1 MTGAHVLK
9 INRDQITRLIVV
21 SSLLLLASCSTS
33 FAYNN
38 VGWLSSFWIDD
49 YVDLNK
55 NQSKQLK
62 NIINNT
68 RDWHRQVELPKYK
81 TDLFDLR
88 QLVNQ
93 GADTAQLMVKIEQ
106 VKQHWRNLLSYASD
120 PLVELAV
127 SLTLSQRQ
135 QLLTNIRK
143 DIDEEIE
150 EYASLS
156 EKERQQQ
163 RLERQLEYY
172 QRWLVKL
179 SPEQKKLV
187 EQANAMHISSTEL
200 WHEYKLKRLAAL
212 ELLFNHQQLS
222 EAQFKQRLK
231 SIIINTDQFMSGEL
245 LRLNAQN
252 LKVYAQLL
260 IALNKTLSVK
270 QLGNVEDEFADLMA
284 TVNEL
289 ITD

>member
-1 MTGAHVLK
+1 M
-9 INRDQITRLIVV
+9 
-21 SSLLLLASCSTS
+21 
-33 FAYNN
+33 
-38 VGWLSSFWIDD
+38 GWLSSFWIDD
-49 YVDLNK
+49 YIDLNK

-62 NIINNT
+62 KIINTT

-88 QLVNQ
+88 QLINQ

-106 VKQHWRNLLSYASD
+106 VKQHWHNLLSYASD
-120 PLVELAV
+120 PLVELGV
-127 SLTLSQRQ
+127 SLTSSQRK

-143 DIDEEIE
+143 DIDDEIQ

-156 EKERQQQ
+156 DKERQQQ
-163 RLERQLEYY
+163 RLDRQLEYY

-200 WHEYKLKRLAAL
+200 WHAYKLKRLAAL
-212 ELLFNHQQLS
+212 ELLFNQQQLS
-222 EAQFKQRLK
+222 ETQFKQRLK
-231 SIIINTDQFMSGEL
+231 SIIIDTDQFMSAEL
-245 LRLNAQN
+245 LRLNEQN
-252 LKVYAQLL
+252 LKLYAQLL

-270 QLGNVEDEFADLMA
+270 QLSNVEDEFADLMA

-289 ITD
+289 MTD